1 MWLREVALYLFIAP
15 ITPKES
21 TMQHL
26 QLTLARAIWLFT
38 WLAIVA
44 AAGLLLA
51 INPLLGIMFAGGL
64 LVNGLMAVLKQA
76 TG

>member
-1 MWLREVALYLFIAP
+1 
-15 ITPKES
+15 
-21 TMQHL
+21 MQHL